1 VSLKQPNPGWLVGML
16 TAVVLAL
23 PATAESHVKGCHSRK
38 CDRRISAKRH
48 RLFWVHRFQEKSP
61 WERTWAR
68 CISFHESGNRPIARA
83 SGHWG
88 YFQWSLATW
97 HAAGGSGNPET
108 HSWSEQAVR
117 AIRWAHIAG
126 SSQWTTSA
134 YCGSV

>member
-1 VSLKQPNPGWLVGML
+1 VNRIAAIIGTTVGI
-16 TAVVLAL
+16 AFGVIDHEALA
-23 PATAESHVKGCHSRK
+23 HVKGCHSRK

-126 SSQWTTSA
+126 SSQWSTSV
-134 YCGSV
+134 YCGGV